1 MKFNSMTKEQIQNLN
16 LMQPGIYNF
25 QVTDALDQKS
35 KNGND
40 TIKLILK
47 VWDNDGKERVI
58 FDYLVDVAAFHYKL
72 RNFAETSGILDKYD
86 YGNIDADDCK
96 NKSGKLKIIIQK
108 DKTGQYPDK
117 NAVADYIMAKGIVIK
132 PAETGADSS
141 MPVEFDDDVPF

>member
-1 MKFNSMTKEQIQNLN
+1 MKFNSMTKEQIQELN

-40 TIKLILK
+40 IIKLILK
-47 VWDNDGKERVI
+47 VWDNDGRERVI

-72 RNFAETSGILDKYD
+72 RNFAETSGMLDKYD
-86 YGNIDADDCK
+86 HGNIDADDCK
-96 NKSGKLKIIIQK
+96 NKLGKLKIIIQK

-132 PAETGADSS
+132 PAEPETDSS
-141 MPVEFDDDVPF
+141 IPVEFDDDVPF